1 MDTGTSDY
9 KGLSDINAG
18 APEKAHTFRFIGHL
32 QQAPS
37 FLSYKKSW
45 KQKLANG
52 HLLEINRNRCV
63 C

>member
-1 MDTGTSDY
+1 MDTGTSEY

-37 FLSYKKSW
+37 FLSDKK
-45 KQKLANG
+45 KLETKVG
-52 HLLEINRNRCV
+52 KWSPFRDK
-63 C
+63 